1 MGLPS
6 RDSKYAP
13 CHDMQTLPGTPVV
26 QAQSPAMLIRLSIRD
41 FAVVAHA
48 ELEFG
53 RGLTVISGETGAGK
67 SLLVDAL
74 GFLCGARADAGA
86 VRHGAERAE
95 LAAEFALAD
104 CAAATEWLRE
114 AELDDGDA
122 CQLRRTLRA
131 DGGSRAWINGRAAT
145 LAQLAELAA
154 LLVEIHGQHEQQAL
168 LSRAT
173 QTDLLDAY
181 ARHPQL
187 LAAVRDSTLRWRGLR
202 DERDALLARG
212 DVAERKAWLQHQLG
226 ELQAET
232 LEAEALAELD
242 ASHRRHAH
250 AASLIAACESALA
263 RLGGDDAMAS
273 QLQQLR
279 IGLQRET
286 DNEPRLGEVDAML
299 DSAAIQLD
307 EALAL
312 LERIRDDLDLDPDAL
327 IDIERKLT
335 RVQDLARKH
344 RIAPDKL
351 AAHRDALAL
360 ELESLADADVR
371 LQGLDRDIAEAL
383 GEWDAA
389 ANKLTASRRK
399 AGDALAHA
407 VETLIGELGM
417 GGGRFD
423 VALES
428 VADAQSPDANGAE
441 RADFLVSANTGQ
453 PPRPLRK
460 VASGGE
466 LSRISLAIEVAT
478 LGLDAVPTMVFDE
491 VDSGIGGAVA
501 AAVGGRLRALGET
514 RQVLCV
520 THQPQVAAAGHAQYR
535 VSKAARD
542 GITQSAVEVLDAKGR
557 VGEIARMLGGAE
569 VTKEAQ
575 AAAKRL
581 LEH

>member
-1 MGLPS
+1 
-6 RDSKYAP
+6 
-13 CHDMQTLPGTPVV
+13 
-26 QAQSPAMLIRLSIRD
+26 MLSRLSIRD

-48 ELEFG
+48 ELAFG
-53 RGLTVISGETGAGK
+53 AGLTVISGETGAGK

-95 LAAEFALAD
+95 LEAEFALAD
-104 CAAATEWLRE
+104 CPAAQDWLRDT
-114 AELDDGDA
+114 ELDDGDA

-145 LAQLAELAA
+145 IGQLAELAA
-154 LLVEIHGQHEQQAL
+154 LLVEILGQHEQQAL
-168 LSRAT
+168 LSRST
-173 QTDLLDAY
+173 QTGLLDAY

-187 LAAVRDSTLRWRGLR
+187 LLAVRDAARRWRALH
-202 DERDALLARG
+202 DEREALLARG
-212 DVAERKAWLQHQLG
+212 DVTERKAWLAHQLD

-232 LEAEALAELD
+232 LEPEALAELD

-250 AASLIAACESALA
+250 AASLIAACEQALQ
-263 RLGGDDAMAS
+263 RLGGDEALTS

-279 IGLQRET
+279 AGLQREAGH
-286 DNEPRLGEVDAML
+286 EPRLNEVDAML

-307 EALAL
+307 EALGL
-312 LERIRDDLDLDPDAL
+312 LERIRDDLDLDPEAL
-327 IDIERKLT
+327 ADIERRLV

-344 RIAPDKL
+344 RVAPDKL
-351 AAHRDALAL
+351 AAHRDVLAI
-360 ELESLADADVR
+360 ELESLADADTR
-371 LQGLDRDIAEAL
+371 LQGLDRDIATAL
-383 GEWDAA
+383 ADWQQAA
-389 ANKLTASRRK
+389 KRLSTSRRK
-399 AGDALAHA
+399 AGDALAQA
-407 VETLIGELGM
+407 VEALIAELGM
-417 GGGRFD
+417 GGGRFQ

-428 VADAQSPDANGAE
+428 VADPQSPDAGGAE
-441 RADFLVSANTGQ
+441 RAEFLVSANAGQ
-453 PPRPLRK
+453 QPRPLRK

-501 AAVGGRLRALGET
+501 AAVGAKLRALGDS

-542 GITQSAVEVLDAKGR
+542 GITQSSVEVLDAAGR
-557 VGEIARMLGGAE
+557 IGEIARMLGGAE

>member
-1 MGLPS
+1 
-6 RDSKYAP
+6 
-13 CHDMQTLPGTPVV
+13 
-26 QAQSPAMLIRLSIRD
+26 MLNRLSIRD

-53 RGLTVISGETGAGK
+53 TGLTVISGETGAGK

-95 LAAEFALAD
+95 LQAEFLLAD
-104 CAAATEWLRE
+104 APAAAHWLRD
-114 AELDDGDA
+114 AELDDGDG

-145 LAQLAELAA
+145 LAQLAELAG

-168 LSRAT
+168 LSRTT
-173 QTDLLDAY
+173 QTTLLDAY
-181 ARHPQL
+181 ARHPGL
-187 LAAVRDSTLRWRGLR
+187 LAATRDAALRWRGLR

-212 DVAERKAWLQHQLG
+212 DVGERIAWLQHQLE

-232 LEAEALAELD
+232 LEPEALAELD

-250 AASLIAACESALA
+250 AASLIAACEHGLEY
-263 RLGGDDAMAS
+263 LGGDQSLAA
-273 QLQQLR
+273 QLQRLR
-279 IGLQRET
+279 SGLQREAAH
-286 DNEPRLGEVDAML
+286 EPRLGEVDAML

-307 EALAL
+307 EALGL
-312 LERIRDDLDLDPDAL
+312 LQRIRDDLDLDPEAL
-327 IDIERKLT
+327 QEIERRLV

-344 RIAPDKL
+344 RVATDKL
-351 AAHRDALAL
+351 AAHRDALAS
-360 ELESLADADVR
+360 ELESLADADAR
-371 LQGLDRDIAEAL
+371 LQRLDREIAAAAS
-383 GEWDAA
+383 EWRDAA
-389 ANKLTASRRK
+389 GQLTASRRN
-399 AGDALAHA
+399 AGDALGAA
-407 VETLIGELGM
+407 VAALIGELGM
-417 GGGRFD
+417 GGGRFE
-423 VALES
+423 VELEP
-428 VADAQSPDANGAE
+428 VADPQSPEPNGAE
-441 RADFLVSANTGQ
+441 RAEFLVSANAGQ
-453 PPRPLRK
+453 PPRALRK

-501 AAVGGRLRALGET
+501 AAVGAKLRALGDT

-542 GITQSAVEVLDAKGR
+542 GMTQSSVQVLDARGR
-557 VGEIARMLGGAE
+557 IDEIARMLGGAE

-575 AAAKRL
+575 AAARKL
-581 LEH
+581 LEA

>member
-1 MGLPS
+1 
-6 RDSKYAP
+6 
-13 CHDMQTLPGTPVV
+13 
-26 QAQSPAMLIRLSIRD
+26 MLSRLSIRD

-53 RGLTVISGETGAGK
+53 AGLTVISGETGAGK

-95 LAAEFALAD
+95 LEAEFVLAD
-104 CAAATEWLRE
+104 CAAATEWLRQ

-173 QTDLLDAY
+173 QTALLDAY
-181 ARHPQL
+181 ARHPGL
-187 LAAVRDSTLRWRGLR
+187 LAAVREAALRWRGLR

-212 DVAERKAWLQHQLG
+212 DVSERRAWLQHQLD

-232 LEAEALAELD
+232 LEPEALAELD
-242 ASHRRHAH
+242 ANHRRHAH
-250 AASLIAACESALA
+250 AASLIAACEQALD
-263 RLGGDDAMAS
+263 RLGGDAAVAS
-273 QLQQLR
+273 QVQHLR
-279 IGLQRET
+279 SGLQREAA
-286 DNEPRLGEVDAML
+286 NEPRLNEVDAML

-307 EALAL
+307 EALGL

-327 IDIERKLT
+327 QEIERQLV

-351 AAHRDALAL
+351 AAHRDALAI
-360 ELESLADADVR
+360 ELESLADADAR
-371 LQGLDRDIAEAL
+371 LQHLDRDIASAL
-383 GEWDAA
+383 SSWNAA
-389 ANKLTASRRK
+389 ADKLSASRRK
-399 AGDALAHA
+399 AGDALGNA
-407 VETLIGELGM
+407 VESLIGELGM
-417 GGGRFD
+417 GGGRFE
-423 VALES
+423 VALE
-428 VADAQSPDANGAE
+428 AATDPLSPDANGAE
-441 RADFLVSANTGQ
+441 RADFLVSANAGQ

-478 LGLDAVPTMVFDE
+478 LGLDAVPSMVFDE

-501 AAVGGRLRALGET
+501 AAVGAKLRALGDT

-542 GITQSAVEVLDAKGR
+542 GITQSAVERLDADGR
-557 VGEIARMLGGAE
+557 IGEVARMLGGAQ

-575 AAAKRL
+575 AAARRL

>member
-1 MGLPS
+1 
-6 RDSKYAP
+6 
-13 CHDMQTLPGTPVV
+13 
-26 QAQSPAMLIRLSIRD
+26 MLSRLSIRD

-53 RGLTVISGETGAGK
+53 AGLTVISGETGAGK

-95 LAAEFALAD
+95 LEAGFSLAD
-104 CAAATEWLRE
+104 CPAARDWLCE
-114 AELDDGDA
+114 AELDDGDD

-131 DGGSRAWINGRAAT
+131 DGGSRAWINGRAASIG
-145 LAQLAELAA
+145 QLAELAA

-173 QTDLLDAY
+173 QTQLLDAY
-181 ARHPQL
+181 AQHPAL
-187 LAAVRDSTLRWRGLR
+187 LAATRESALRWRGLR

-212 DVAERKAWLQHQLG
+212 DVTERKAWLAHQLD

-232 LEAEALAELD
+232 LEPGALAELD

-250 AASLIAACESALA
+250 AASLIAACEQALQ
-263 RLGGDDAMAS
+263 RLGGDEALAP
-273 QLQQLR
+273 QLQRLR
-279 IGLQRET
+279 AGLQREAG
-286 DNEPRLGEVDAML
+286 NEPRLDEVDAML

-307 EALAL
+307 EALGL
-312 LERIRDDLDLDPDAL
+312 LERIRGDLDLDPEAL
-327 IDIERKLT
+327 QEIEQRLV

-344 RIAPDKL
+344 RVAPDRL

-360 ELESLADADVR
+360 ELESLADADQR
-371 LQGLDRDIAEAL
+371 LQRLDRDIASAL
-383 GEWDAA
+383 SDWDAA
-389 ANKLTASRRK
+389 ATRLGASRRR
-399 AGDALAHA
+399 AGDALAQA
-407 VETLIGELGM
+407 VETLIAELGM
-417 GGGRFD
+417 EGGRIE
-423 VALES
+423 VALEAT
-428 VADAQSPDANGAE
+428 ADPHAPDANGAE
-441 RADFLVSANTGQ
+441 RADFLVSANAGQ
-453 PPRPLRK
+453 LPRPLRK

-466 LSRISLAIEVAT
+466 LSRLSLAIEVAT

-501 AAVGGRLRALGET
+501 AAVGAKLRALGDT

-542 GITQSAVEVLDAKGR
+542 GITQSSVEVLDAAGR
-557 VGEIARMLGGAE
+557 IGEIARMLGGAQ
-569 VTKEAQ
+569 VTREAQ

-581 LEH
+581 LGL